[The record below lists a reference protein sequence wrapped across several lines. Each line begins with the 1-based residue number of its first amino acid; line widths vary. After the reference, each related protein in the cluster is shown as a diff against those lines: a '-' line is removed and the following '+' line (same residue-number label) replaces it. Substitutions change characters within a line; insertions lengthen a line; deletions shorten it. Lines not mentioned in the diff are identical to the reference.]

1 MMNLSENEL
10 LEICRL
16 AVKQAVTKGADE
28 AEAYCVSS
36 MESEAD
42 IERNDIMLG
51 KYHQASGLGIRV
63 LKNRAL
69 GFSSINRL
77 GRAQIDSAVDA
88 ALQIASRGSSDPYN
102 VLPKPSKIPRLSG
115 ILDPEAA
122 SFSPEE
128 TLRHA
133 VDLLETAKRYDERVT
148 VDSGGFNTS
157 LYSHA
162 IVNSNDVAGSE
173 SGSVFSW
180 FIMGMAIQGEEVS
193 SFDFQFDGSH
203 HMKNI
208 DVNTT
213 ANRFAENVV
222 SSLGSK
228 PCEAC
233 KGTLILSPEAAIE
246 LALQTLMSSVN
257 SNNVQ
262 KGRSKLA
269 GRLGEQIASSGLTVT
284 DDATWTEG
292 LAAGSFDREGVP
304 HKPLTIVEDGVLRS
318 YLYNTYTAAREG
330 VKSTGHAVGDEES
343 SPRVGTSNVL
353 VQPGSSSLEKLL
365 KEVQRGILVTRFSGN
380 VNPISGDFSGVV
392 KGGHL
397 IVNGEKVHP
406 LKETLI
412 AGNVFDLLQ
421 NISGLSKERQKIF
434 NYYLPYIRAENVS
447 VTSG

>member
-16 AVKQAVTKGADE
+16 AVKLAVTKGADE
-28 AEAYCVSS
+28 AEAYGVSS
-36 MESEAD
+36 MESEAA

-88 ALQIASRGSSDPYN
+88 ALQIASRGSSDPFN
-102 VLPKPSKIPRLSG
+102 VLPKPSKIPRLTG
-115 ILDPEAA
+115 ILYPEAA

-133 VDLLETAKRYDERVT
+133 VDLLETAKRYDKRVT

-162 IVNSNDVAGSE
+162 IVNSNGVEGSEAGS
-173 SGSVFSW
+173 GFSW

-208 DVNTT
+208 DVGTT

-228 PCEAC
+228 QCEAC
-233 KGTLILSPEAAIE
+233 KGPLILGPEAAIE
-246 LALQTLMSSVN
+246 VGLQT
-257 SNNVQ
+257 
-262 KGRSKLA
+262 
-269 GRLGEQIASSGLTVT
+269 
-284 DDATWTEG
+284 
-292 LAAGSFDREGVP
+292 
-304 HKPLTIVEDGVLRS
+304 
-318 YLYNTYTAAREG
+318 
-330 VKSTGHAVGDEES
+330 
-343 SPRVGTSNVL
+343 
-353 VQPGSSSLEKLL
+353 
-365 KEVQRGILVTRFSGN
+365 
-380 VNPISGDFSGVV
+380 
-392 KGGHL
+392 
-397 IVNGEKVHP
+397 
-406 LKETLI
+406 
-412 AGNVFDLLQ
+412 
-421 NISGLSKERQKIF
+421 
-434 NYYLPYIRAENVS
+434 
-447 VTSG
+447 